1 MIKKIK
7 KKKRTIEIIEFKTSD
22 ILLEL
27 LKDSDTELQVEMLL
41 ADVSNKKIYVEI
53 INKLLN
59 ELSEEKQERKHLERK
74 LKEYKE
80 EVEIIWKKL
89 ILINI

>member
-1 MIKKIK
+1 
-7 KKKRTIEIIEFKTSD
+7 
-22 ILLEL
+22 
-27 LKDSDTELQVEMLL
+27 MLL

-80 EVEIIWKKL
+80 EVEII
-89 ILINI
+89 